1 MVYQHHRNGLCYEIV
16 DRNGFD
22 ATLDREIVVYRP
34 LYPSKYRSFT
44 RTPEDFFGE
53 VSPGVP
59 RFAEV
64 PRFGEVP

>member
-1 MVYQHHRNGLCYEIV
+1 MPYRHHRNGLLYDIV
-16 DRNGFD
+16 ERTAFD
-22 ATLDREIVVYRP
+22 ATIDREVVVYRP

-64 PRFGEVP
+64 P